1 MDDTLLQEPHEALL
15 PVWEREEQPL
25 SIVLFSGTDDRLT
38 SAAILATGA
47 VVIGRPVF
55 LFLQYW
61 GVEAFRRGHVE
72 QDHGLAPEASPAEA
86 EAIRTQTL
94 RPGWQHWSEIL
105 RTAKELG
112 QVDIRAC
119 ALSTDT
125 FGLTIEDLDP
135 LVDGIEGV
143 ASFMSKATG
152 QVIFI

>member
-1 MDDTLLQEPHEALL
+1 MNDTLIDETAEAYA
-15 PVWEREEQPL
+15 PVPGPVEQPL

-47 VVIGRPVF
+47 VVIGRPVN

-72 QDHGLAPEASPAEA
+72 LDHGLAPEANEA
-86 EAIRTQTL
+86 EAKAIKAQRL

-112 QVDIRAC
+112 EVDIRAC

-152 QVIFI
+152 QVVFI